1 MTDDFF
7 QSRLD
12 AMIDLRHPLAVLAT
26 RMPWV
31 QIEASLAPLFEHRNR
46 AGVATD
52 AIDLFGP
59 APKLAGAGVSTAAR
73 PRLPIRLMAGL
84 LYLKHA
90 YNLSDEAV
98 CERWAEN
105 NYWQYFCG
113 EAYFQARL
121 PCDPTNLGRFR
132 QALGEAGVEELLAT
146 TIAVAVDMTALAP
159 EEFKRVIVDST
170 VQEKSIAFP
179 TDSRLLEVARAKL
192 VQLAQR
198 AGLTL
203 KQTYEREGKRL
214 RRHAGGYAH
223 AKQYKRLRR
232 VLKRQ
237 RTILGRLLRDIERKI
252 NAAAETHQ
260 ATLETWLARAWRI
273 CRQRP
278 KDKGKLYALHAPEV
292 ECISKG
298 KARQPYEFGVKAS
311 LAITEKSGLI
321 VGARTFPGNPYDG
334 HTLAGQLEQTRILL
348 ENVPGDPKPTIV
360 LTDLGYR
367 GVDADIAPTKQ
378 IHRGRYKTLSAGQRK
393 WLKRRQAVEPVIG
406 HVKVDHGCNVAGS
419 KARPATPC
427 TSCCVRRASTC
438 AGCCARSPEC
448 ASGPPGRAARLPSAP
463 CFIPSLPL
471 SKLSSA
477 HDRHGSPR
485 FGLDGLHSD
494 PDSVRPNSRLAGDF
508 AGPTC

>member
-31 QIEASLAPLFEHRNR
+31 QIEASSAPLFEHRNR

-59 APKLAGAGVSTAAR
+59 APKLAGAGVSTAGR

-98 CERWAEN
+98 CELWAEN

-203 KQTYEREGKRL
+203 KQL
-214 RRHAGGYAH
+214 RV
-223 AKQYKRLRR
+223 RR
-232 VLKRQ
+232 VAARI
-237 RTILGRLLRDIERKI
+237 TALRSIVSRKG
-252 NAAAETHQ
+252 E
-260 ATLETWLARAWRI
+260 LAGSRVGWHE
-273 CRQRP
+273 
-278 KDKGKLYALHAPEV
+278 GLHARN
-292 ECISKG
+292 I
-298 KARQPYEFGVKAS
+298 QF
-311 LAITEKSGLI
+311 
-321 VGARTFPGNPYDG
+321 
-334 HTLAGQLEQTRILL
+334 
-348 ENVPGDPKPTIV
+348 
-360 LTDLGYR
+360 YR
-367 GVDADIAPTKQ
+367 
-378 IHRGRYKTLSAGQRK
+378 
-393 WLKRRQAVEPVIG
+393 
-406 HVKVDHGCNVAGS
+406 
-419 KARPATPC
+419 
-427 TSCCVRRASTC
+427 
-438 AGCCARSPEC
+438 
-448 ASGPPGRAARLPSAP
+448 
-463 CFIPSLPL
+463 F
-471 SKLSSA
+471 
-477 HDRHGSPR
+477 
-485 FGLDGLHSD
+485 
-494 PDSVRPNSRLAGDF
+494 
-508 AGPTC
+508 